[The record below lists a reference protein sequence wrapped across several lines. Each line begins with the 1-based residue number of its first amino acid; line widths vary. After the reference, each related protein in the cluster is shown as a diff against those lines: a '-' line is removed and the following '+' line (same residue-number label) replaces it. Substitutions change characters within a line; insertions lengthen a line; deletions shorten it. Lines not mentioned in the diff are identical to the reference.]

1 MLQNINTSHT
11 RVRLPRRTRI
21 LAALRWPITAL
32 TLTLAV
38 IVLVWDAFPEGPRP
52 LQVAHSLLSLL
63 VLILVITM
71 IGITRWGAGPKR
83 AAYEMSIPV
92 DGPWKVIS
100 SPAERIPSHG
110 THVFGQGWAVDM
122 LHVPPHTD
130 PVPFRTVGGPLPA
143 DRFPSFGQ
151 PVRAGVHGTVVV
163 ARDAARDHG
172 SRNSWLLLP
181 LFFVESFLRG
191 VGGER
196 LIFGNLLV
204 IALDDGTYLALA
216 HLQKGSITV
225 RVGDKVSPED
235 VVARCGN
242 SGSSSE
248 PHLHLQIMDR
258 PSPTFAAGFPFAFVD
273 AGAPVPMPKR
283 NQLLISQRDTGAV

>member
-1 MLQNINTSHT
+1 MLQNIKTSPT
-11 RVRLPRRTRI
+11 CVWLPRRTRI

-32 TLTLAV
+32 TLTLV
-38 IVLVWDAFPEGPRP
+38 LIVLVWDMLPEGPQA
-52 LQVAHSLLSLL
+52 LQITHSLLSLL
-63 VLILVITM
+63 VLLLVITM

-83 AAYEMSIPV
+83 DAFEVKMPV
-92 DGPWKVIS
+92 DGRWKIIS

-122 LHVPPHTD
+122 LCAPPNTE

-143 DRFPSFGQ
+143 DHFPSFGQ
-151 PVRAGVHGTVVV
+151 PIKAGVHGTVVV

-172 SRNSWLLLP
+172 SQNSWLLLP
-181 LFFVESFLRG
+181 LFFIESFLRG

-204 IALDDGTYLALA
+204 IALEDNPYLALA
-216 HLQKGSITV
+216 QLQRGSITV
-225 RVGDKVSPED
+225 RVGDKVSPQD
-235 VVARCGN
+235 LVARCGN

-248 PHLHLQIMDR
+248 PHLHLQMMDR
-258 PSPTFAAGFPFAFVD
+258 PSPTFAAGIPLSFTDGMA
-273 AGAPVPMPKR
+273 AVPMPKR
-283 NQLLISQRDTGAV
+283 NQMLISQRDTGPS